1 MDIEKIINDTVTT
14 DWKDILIELLEPYK
28 TFMNNK
34 LNEYPE
40 DKILPPKNNIFRAF
54 NFFNIKDL
62 KCIIIGQ
69 DCYHT
74 KNVANGLCFSHNK
87 LKNNKLQPSL
97 NNIFKELNRTNN
109 SKRSDPNL
117 SDWAEQGCL
126 LINMALTVLEG
137 HANSHANIWKNYMN
151 DILEW
156 IGKNCNNICVMLW
169 GNFAKNSEKYFI
181 NTNNLVLK
189 AGHPS
194 PLNRKNPFI
203 GCNHFELCKNIK
215 FIKNDN

>member
-1 MDIEKIINDTVTT
+1 
-14 DWKDILIELLEPYK
+14 
-28 TFMNNK
+28 
-34 LNEYPE
+34 
-40 DKILPPKNNIFRAF
+40 
-54 NFFNIKDL
+54 
-62 KCIIIGQ
+62 
-69 DCYHT
+69 
-74 KNVANGLCFSHNK
+74 
-87 LKNNKLQPSL
+87 
-97 NNIFKELNRTNN
+97 
-109 SKRSDPNL
+109 
-117 SDWAEQGCL
+117 
-126 LINMALTVLEG
+126 MALTVLEG